1 MKYLFRFLLLM
12 ITSFSLAACIQ
23 VETVV
28 KVKTDGSGTI
38 EETFAMRKDLLEQM
52 KKVMEEMAKGVA
64 EVLTDEEKAGKPQ
77 ENSGAKPKAEAF
89 DFFDEAKLKEN
100 AKNMG
105 EGVTFLSGSKIA
117 TDDFEGYK
125 AIYSFDDINKIRINQ
140 NPGEKVPSVTHEG
153 GSGTDGKRKEHV
165 VFAFQKGKPAEL
177 IIRSPKRGIDLK
189 AQDADDP
196 QPSRS
201 DEKPSD
207 EATAQV
213 KELFKGM
220 KIALSVVV
228 DGNIVETNATHR
240 DGSKITLVEMDFGR
254 LIEKPELF
262 LQLSQSQ
269 FKSLEESKVLMQQMP
284 GIKVDLHE
292 DIRIRFE

>member
-1 MKYLFRFLLLM
+1 MKYLFQSFLLWFAFL
-12 ITSFSLAACIQ
+12 TLTACIQ

-38 EETFAMRKDLLEQM
+38 EETFVMRKDLLEQM
-52 KKVMEEMAKGVA
+52 KKVMEEMAKGMA
-64 EVLTDEEKAGKPQ
+64 EVLTDEEKAGRPQ
-77 ENSGAKPKAEAF
+77 ENSGTKPKAEAF

-125 AIYSFDDINKIRINQ
+125 AIYSFEDINKIRINQ
-140 NPGEKVPSVTHEG
+140 NPGEKVPSVPHEG
-153 GSGTDGKRKEHV
+153 GSGTDSKRKEHV

-177 IIRSPKRGIDLK
+177 IIHSPKRSIDPK
-189 AQDADDP
+189 AQDAEDT
-196 QPSRS
+196 QASQNN
-201 DEKPSD
+201 EKPSD
-207 EATAQV
+207 EMAAQV
-213 KELFKGM
+213 KELFRGM
-220 KIALSVVV
+220 KIALSVAV

-240 DGSKITLVEMDFGR
+240 DGSKITLVEMDVGK

-262 LQLSQSQ
+262 LKLSQSQ
-269 FKSLEESKVLMQQMP
+269 LKSLEESKVLMQQIP

-292 DIRIRFE
+292 EIRIRFE